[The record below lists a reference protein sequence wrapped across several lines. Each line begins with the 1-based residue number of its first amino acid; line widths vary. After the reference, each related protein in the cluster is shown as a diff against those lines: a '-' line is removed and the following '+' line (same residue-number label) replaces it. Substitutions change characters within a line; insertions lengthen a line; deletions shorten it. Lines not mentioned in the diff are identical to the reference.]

1 MTSII
6 FALCFLLL
14 ALPWQN
20 YCNTSWT
27 PISSASSTR
36 LQPAFGEVQK
46 CLGVGLYFFLYSSSV
61 SVAVHVSKLP
71 CQGEQQEKIRPK
83 APLKFRNHPRQ
94 MDDEIFTWLDHDFPV
109 ERLHG
114 MTHFRID

>member
-27 PISSASSTR
+27 PISSANSTR
-36 LQPAFGEVQK
+36 LQPASGEVQK
-46 CLGVGLYFFLYSSSV
+46 RLEVELYFFLYSSSV
-61 SVAVHVSKLP
+61 LSQQLLVSPYCLVKEISRSKFAPKL
-71 CQGEQQEKIRPK
+71 
-83 APLKFRNHPRQ
+83 L
-94 MDDEIFTWLDHDFPV
+94 
-109 ERLHG
+109 
-114 MTHFRID
+114 